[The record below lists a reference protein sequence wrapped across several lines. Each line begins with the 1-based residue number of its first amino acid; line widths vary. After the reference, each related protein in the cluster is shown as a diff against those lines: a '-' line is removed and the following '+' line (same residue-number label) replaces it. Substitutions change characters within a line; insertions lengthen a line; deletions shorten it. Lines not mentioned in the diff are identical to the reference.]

1 MNWNRN
7 TVYGVLSAFI
17 IILSLYPYWPRLKQ
31 AFETT
36 PAPIT
41 LVQDQAASPSPH
53 PPSSANS
60 PVLPAPTLQ
69 AGFSPEGSAEAL
81 VLSVINNAQ
90 SSLRIMAYSFT
101 APNITTALINAKA
114 CGVDVRMVVDEKGNR
129 DRYSTKALTALKE
142 AGILIRTDSD
152 FAIQHDKVI
161 IADEETVE
169 TTPST
174 THSLPKGVTARTPS
188 SSPIPHNSQK
198 TTSLTG
204 KIDGIGGKLL
214 MRILHQQII

>member
-7 TVYGVLSAFI
+7 TVYGTLIGFI
-17 IILSLYPYWPRLKQ
+17 LVVGFYPYLPQIRQ

-36 PAPIT
+36 PAPIA
-41 LVQDQAASPSPH
+41 LMQDQAASSSPH

-60 PVLPAPTLQ
+60 SVLPAPTLQ

-114 CGVDVRMVVDEKGNR
+114 RGVDVRMVVDEKGNR
-129 DRYSTKALTALKE
+129 ALYSMRALTALKE

-169 TTPST
+169 TGSFNYTQSAERRNSENALVISHSPQLAKNYL
-174 THSLPKGVTARTPS
+174 THWQNRW
-188 SSPIPHNSQK
+188 NR
-198 TTSLTG
+198 
-204 KIDGIGGKLL
+204 GKLL
-214 MRILHQQII
+214 MRILHQ